1 MRGSGQLVGC
11 VALTL
16 VVSGAMLAG
25 RPDVAAGVGETCH
38 GIPATVV
45 GTPGAELHGTAG
57 PDVVVTNGAFPVFAD
72 AGNDLICVTGGAD
85 LSDQDHMDVYADDGD
100 DVIDAT
106 TVQADRLVVDLGQG
120 NDAFVGG
127 PEADAVSANEPFE
140 DSSPGART
148 AGNDTVFTGPGVDNI
163 STGGP
168 SGYPDRDSIDL
179 GPGKDLA
186 NVTGSVDPALPIQ
199 GGEGSDELR
208 FDRDSLDR
216 ALVIDNA
223 AQRATDAGVAVMA
236 WSSFE
241 NFSLTPIGRS
251 EPPSFIGGPGRERL
265 RGYVPLTSV
274 DLGGGNDLVN
284 LELQHQL
291 VDHASYAG
299 GEGEDT
305 VVLYAGAGDSARRI
319 RLDLPKGKLL
329 FQREKQKVRARIG
342 GFERLR
348 FSAKQIDF
356 RGTSASEHVEWQGC
370 HGVIDGGRG
379 DDLIEAFS
387 SPDVGCGYPV
397 STADLVVR
405 GGGGDD
411 ALVGSGDPSILL
423 GGPGKD
429 RADGRGSDRDRCVAE
444 RERRCEL

>member
-1 MRGSGQLVGC
+1 MRGSGQIVGC

-25 RPDVAAGVGETCH
+25 QPDVAAAVGETCH

-45 GTPGAELHGTAG
+45 GTPRAELRGTAG

-72 AGNDLICVTGGAD
+72 AGNDLVCVTGGAD
-85 LSDQDHMDVYADDGD
+85 LSDQDHMDVYADEGD
-100 DVIDAT
+100 DVVDAT
-106 TVQADRLVVDLGQG
+106 TVQADRLSVDLGQG

-127 PEADAVSANEPFE
+127 PEADTVSANEPFE
-140 DSSPGART
+140 DSSPAART
-148 AGNDTVFTGPGVDNI
+148 AGNDTVFTGPGDDNI

-168 SGYPDRDSIDL
+168 PGYPDRDSIDL

-186 NVTGSVDPALPIQ
+186 DVTGSVDPALPIQ
-199 GGEGSDELR
+199 GGEGSDELE
-208 FDRDSLDR
+208 FSRDSLDR
-216 ALVIDNA
+216 ALLIDNA
-223 AQRATDAGVAVMA
+223 AQRATDAGVTVMT
-236 WSSFE
+236 WGGFE
-241 NFSLTPIGRS
+241 RFHLSPIGRN
-251 EPPSFIGGPGRERL
+251 EPPSFVGGPGPERL
-265 RGYVPLTSV
+265 RSIVPLTSI

-284 LELQHQL
+284 LEHQRKL

-299 GEGEDT
+299 GDGDDT
-305 VVLYAGAGDSARRI
+305 FVLYAGPGDSARRV
-319 RLDLPKGKLL
+319 RLDLKKGKLL
-329 FQREKQKVRARIG
+329 FQREKQSVRARIS
-342 GFERLR
+342 GFERHR
-348 FSAKQIDF
+348 FSATQIDF
-356 RGTSASEHVEWQGC
+356 RGTAAPDHVEWQGC
-370 HGVIDGGRG
+370 HGVIEGGRG

-387 SPDVGCGYPV
+387 NPDVGCGYPV

-411 ALVGSGDPSILL
+411 TLVGSGDPSILL